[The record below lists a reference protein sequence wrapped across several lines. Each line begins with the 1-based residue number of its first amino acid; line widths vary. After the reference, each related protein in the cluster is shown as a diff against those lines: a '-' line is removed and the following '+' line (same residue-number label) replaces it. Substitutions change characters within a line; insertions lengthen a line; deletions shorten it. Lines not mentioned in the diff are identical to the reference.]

1 MEQGN
6 EPKNGRLS
14 IVNAI
19 LNYVPKILNINS
31 HNVKPSSEEVGKNVN
46 AW

>member
-19 LNYVPKILNINS
+19 LNYQRFSTLIHVVSNQVQRKWE
-31 HNVKPSSEEVGKNVN
+31 KM
-46 AW
+46 